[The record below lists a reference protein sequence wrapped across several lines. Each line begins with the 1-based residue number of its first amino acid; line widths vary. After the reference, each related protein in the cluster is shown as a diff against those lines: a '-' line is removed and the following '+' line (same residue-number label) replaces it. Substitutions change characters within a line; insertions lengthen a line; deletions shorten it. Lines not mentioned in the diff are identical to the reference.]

1 MKGVDALAA
10 ALGDCGDCFYTVPG
24 FPVTGIAEAVGAEI
38 VINEKV
44 ALEYAL
50 GDSLSGRR
58 AAVII
63 KNVGLNICADPLV
76 NATTQGLRAGV
87 VVVAGDDTELVAS
100 QNAQDS
106 RYYGEVAQVPVIEPD
121 ALTCREG
128 VAEAFA
134 ISERFSRAAI
144 LRITAHLNDADGF
157 PDVPEHRLAVRRGT
171 GSIADPAL
179 TMRGRTERADRY
191 TTEMF
196 GWAQRS
202 SLNRLTGGAAGV
214 GMAPGAS
221 RVRVSY
227 PPPTLAGEDTEVH
240 EYGRPFV
247 SEHRHL
253 TPPSSTSEP
262 ETMEMR
268 GYHRTFCR
276 ECPFKA
282 VMETLRKQGMEVIC
296 DVGCSLLAMNPPYSI
311 GIATYGLGSSIAVA
325 AKSTGIALTG
335 DYAFLHTGINAL
347 IDVYQKQTPL
357 LCIILKNN
365 RMGMTGGQPVP
376 DLLRYI
382 RWADPAVCSGSDQES
397 LDRLLVRPGTPVTV
411 VIEGKCQED
420 DLHETM
426 EY

>member
-1 MKGVDALAA
+1 MRGVDALAA
-10 ALGDCGDCFYTVPG
+10 ALADCGDCFYTVPG
-24 FPVTGIAEAVGAEI
+24 FPVTDIAEAVGAEI

-87 VVVAGDDTELVAS
+87 VVVAGDDTEQVAS

-121 ALTCREG
+121 ALTCGEG

-134 ISERFSRAAI
+134 VSERFSRAAI
-144 LRITAHLNDADGF
+144 LRITPYLNGA
-157 PDVPEHRLAVRRGT
+157 DVPEHRVAVRRGT
-171 GSIADPAL
+171 GSTADPAL
-179 TMRGRTERADRY
+179 TMRGRTERAVRA
-191 TTEMF
+191 TAEMF
-196 GWAQRS
+196 AWAQMSR
-202 SLNRLTGGAAGV
+202 LNRLTGGAAGV
-214 GMAPGAS
+214 GMAPGDS
-221 RVRVSY
+221 RVRVPY
-227 PPPTLAGEDTEVH
+227 PPPALAGDVTEVR

-247 SEHRHL
+247 SEHRRL
-253 TPPSSTSEP
+253 TPPFSHTSEP

-276 ECPFKA
+276 GCPFKP
-282 VMETLRKQGMEVIC
+282 VMATLREQGMEVIC
-296 DVGCSLLAMNPPYSI
+296 DIGCSLLAMNPPYSI

-335 DYAFLHTGINAL
+335 DYAVLHTGINAL

-382 RWADPAVCSGSDQES
+382 RWAEPAVCSGSDQES
-397 LDRLLVRPGTPVTV
+397 LDRLLVRPETPVTV
-411 VIEGKCQED
+411 VIEGECQED